1 MRSLLWCLLVLLP
14 LSLRAETVLVLG
26 DSLSAAYRM
35 PVERGWVSLLQ
46 QRLVSD
52 MPGYQ
57 VVNASISGETSQ
69 GGLSRLPGLLQQHR
83 PDLVV
88 IELGANDGLR
98 GTPPARL
105 RQNLR
110 TLIELSQQAGA
121 QVMLLGI
128 RLPPNYGPAY
138 NAQFEVIFSE
148 LSAEMKVGLVP
159 FFMARVALKPALMQS
174 DGLHPNARAQPVLL
188 DTVWPRLQPVLL
200 DLAR

>member
-35 PVERGWVSLLQ
+35 PVEQGWVSLLQ

-188 DTVWPRLQPVLL
+188 DTVWPRLQPILR

>member
-35 PVERGWVSLLQ
+35 PVEQGWVSLLQ

-69 GGLSRLPGLLQQHR
+69 GGLSRLPGLLQQYR

-188 DTVWPRLQPVLL
+188 DTVWPRLQPILL

>member
-35 PVERGWVSLLQ
+35 PVEQGWVSLLQ
-46 QRLVSD
+46 HRLVSD
-52 MPGYQ
+52 IPGYQ

-69 GGLSRLPGLLQQHR
+69 GGLNRLPGLLQQYR
-83 PDLVV
+83 PELVV

-110 TLIELSQQAGA
+110 TLITLSQTAGA
-121 QVMLLGI
+121 KVLMLGI

-138 NAQFEVIFSE
+138 NARFEVIFSE
-148 LSAEMKVGLVP
+148 LSTEMKVGLVP
-159 FFMARVALKPALMQS
+159 FFMAGVALKPELMQN

-188 DTVWPRLQPVLL
+188 ETVWPRLLELVQ
-200 DLAR
+200 

>member
-159 FFMARVALKPALMQS
+159 FFMAGVALKPALMQS

-188 DTVWPRLQPVLL
+188 DTVWPRLQPILL
-200 DLAR
+200 ELAR